1 MVDVL
6 NSPAVNGAIEHYEM
20 IDQVVDAVVPHLLE
34 TKGWYEMDETERE
47 ASLRY
52 LVGQANS
59 EESLRQSLS
68 ELGVYDYMLS
78 WSDVDPNNKTS
89 LEAQALV
96 KALGGLVAKNGAL
109 VNIHF
114 WDFDLD

>member
-6 NSPAVNGAIEHYEM
+6 NNSAVNGAIKRYEM
-20 IDQVVDAVVPHLLE
+20 IDEVVDAVVPHILQE
-34 TKGWYEMDETERE
+34 KGWDEMNETEQK

-52 LVGQANS
+52 LVGQADS
-59 EESLRQSLS
+59 EESLQHSLS
-68 ELGVYDYMLS
+68 ELGVEGYMLS
-78 WSDVDPNNKTS
+78 WSDVDPDDKTS

-109 VNIHF
+109 VNVHF
-114 WDFDLD
+114 